1 MPAKKALPAAKQ
13 WAAVVVAARNNPET
27 LIRTARSSHFC
38 FETPVDKGRFPL

>member
-27 LIRTARSSHFC
+27 LIKMALFRQC
-38 FETPVDKGRFPL
+38 CLKTPVDKGLLPL